1 MRVFEHAVVPTASPS
16 AAWREQIP
24 GLPEDQIPLLMG
36 KKIRSGRFSR
46 KSRLENMC

>member
-36 KKIRSGRFSR
+36 KKSAPAVSR
-46 KSRLENMC
+46 ENPVSKT